1 MDLWL
6 VLQVA
11 DSAFPVGGFAHSGG
25 LEAAVQLGEV
35 VDGRGLDRFA
45 CAAMW
50 QAGYGAL
57 PILGAA
63 YDGPDDVARLD
74 AHHDAFLTGTV
85 ANRAS
90 RTQGRTFVAACA
102 RIFEAP
108 AIVALEEAARADR
121 LRAHLAPMFGA
132 TMRALAVARADALTL
147 YLHLTL
153 RAVASAAVRLGVVGP
168 HEAQRIHRRQAVGV
182 DRILETCGGLT
193 VDDMAQPAPFI
204 ELVGQTQDRLYSRLF
219 QS

>member
-132 TMRALAVARADALTL
+132 TMRALAVARADALTISRFAPS
-147 YLHLTL
+147 HPRPFDSAWWGRTRRSGFIGDRRWASIASSK
-153 RAVASAAVRLGVVGP
+153 RAAASP
-168 HEAQRIHRRQAVGV
+168 
-182 DRILETCGGLT
+182 
-193 VDDMAQPAPFI
+193 
-204 ELVGQTQDRLYSRLF
+204 
-219 QS
+219 